1 MLVNSTGDAGP
12 GPAWPLLAYAFLV
25 IFLVAAIIAV
35 SYILGPRHR
44 NREPFQPY
52 ESGVST
58 TGSARLRFSVRF
70 YLVAMFFVVFDIAAV
85 FLFAW
90 AVAFRELGWEA
101 YIAVLVFSLMLLMMI
116 FYLGRSGGLDFV
128 SRPKR
133 TSGLPGAPEIPRERR

>member
-1 MLVNSTGDAGP
+1 MNSAGAGP
-12 GPAWPLLAYAFLV
+12 GSAWPLLVYALLV
-25 IFLVAAIIAV
+25 IFLVAAIIAI
-35 SYILGPRHR
+35 SSILGQRR
-44 NREPFQPY
+44 SDREPSQPY

-70 YLVAMFFVVFDIAAV
+70 YLVAMFFVIFDIAAV

-101 YIAVLVFSLMLLMMI
+101 YIGVLVFSLMLLLMI

-128 SRPKR
+128 ARPKR
-133 TSGLPGAPEIPRERR
+133 TSGPPGAPEIPLERR